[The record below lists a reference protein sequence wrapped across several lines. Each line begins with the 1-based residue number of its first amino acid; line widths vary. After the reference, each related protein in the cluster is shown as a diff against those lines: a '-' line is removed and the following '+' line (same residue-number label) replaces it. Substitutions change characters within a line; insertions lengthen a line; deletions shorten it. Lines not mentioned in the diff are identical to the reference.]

1 MYSNDMW
8 KYHPENPEHW
18 GKYPLQFWGNGQ
30 VTIEEVSKDDQKLL
44 TTWYTEHAVDFIQKQ
59 QKHPF
64 FLYLSHSMPHVPLF
78 CSQKFEGQSAAGLY
92 GDVMMEIDWSVG
104 QVLTALEKTGQSEN
118 TLVIFTSD
126 NGPWISYGNHAG
138 QTPFQE
144 AKGTG
149 FEGGIRSGCIA
160 KFPGKI
166 NSGTVSHQAFC
177 SIDLLPTVCH
187 LTSTQLPGYP
197 IDGKKVWP
205 LMAGLPGA
213 TNPHDYYPFSTGKR
227 FEGVISGDGHWKLHL
242 PHAYRTLV
250 HVSNDGQAGE

>member
-1 MYSNDMW
+1 
-8 KYHPENPEHW
+8 
-18 GKYPLQFWGNGQ
+18 
-30 VTIEEVSKDDQKLL
+30 
-44 TTWYTEHAVDFIQKQ
+44 
-59 QKHPF
+59 
-64 FLYLSHSMPHVPLF
+64 MPHVPLF

-205 LMAGLPGA
+205 LMARLPGA

-227 FEGVISGDGHWKLHL
+227 FEGVISGDCHWKLHL
-242 PHAYRTLV
+242 QHAYRTLV